1 MEWSADALVLAVRR
15 LGESGAVVS
24 LLTADHG
31 RHAGLVP
38 GGAARRAQAMLQP
51 GNRVHARWRARLAD
65 QLGTLACELAQPLA
79 PRVLAD
85 RRRLAAVT
93 AACALL
99 ETALPEREPLPSLY
113 EALMALLQTL
123 ETAPGSVVWPADYV
137 RFEIALLADLG
148 YGLDLGCCAVTGAT
162 RDLAYVSPRTGRAV
176 SALAAKPW
184 ADRLLAL
191 PAFLIDPEGSTDE
204 QAIAAGLVLTSHFLR
219 RHVYADR
226 KAGLPSAR
234 LRLQALFGSA
244 AGTTTRS
251 SDGLSPGE
259 AVVQETDGR

>member
-24 LLTADHG
+24 LLTAEHG

-65 QLGTLACELAQPLA
+65 QLGTLACELVRPLA

-113 EALMALLQTL
+113 EALMAMLQTL
-123 ETAPGSVVWPADYV
+123 EAAPEAVWPADYV

-162 RDLAYVSPRTGRAV
+162 RDLAFVSPRTGRAV

-191 PAFLIDPEGSTDE
+191 PAFLVDPHGSTDAR
-204 QAIAAGLVLTSHFLR
+204 AIAAGLVLTSHFLR
-219 RHVYADR
+219 RHVYGDR
-226 KAGLPSAR
+226 KAGLPPAR

-244 AGTTTRS
+244 PGTTSKS